1 MNCLQAEEHFSAYFE
16 DTLDYRALR
25 DFEVHLA
32 TCGACQHEYARFQE
46 SVKAVQQ
53 LPQIEPS
60 PNFMPKLMERLA
72 EEGQEFDGI
81 RDIITT
87 GWHRLQDGL
96 RRPRWAFRGIVAL
109 ILIAVVGGYFYQ
121 DGFLSDQDS
130 QPAVVVTPASEPS
143 RLGPPPVELPVDVRR
158 RVRSMGSFSPGGVIR
173 ASRQPMQQHYVLKQV
188 SYTSTSTGGG
198 L

>member
-16 DTLDYRALR
+16 DTLDYQALR
-25 DFEVHLA
+25 DFEAHLA

-60 PNFMPKLMERLA
+60 PNFMPKLLERLA
-72 EEGQEFDGI
+72 EERQEFGGI
-81 RDIITT
+81 RNMITT

-96 RRPRWAFRGIVAL
+96 RRPRWAFSGIVAL

-121 DGFLSDQDS
+121 GGLLFDRDS
-130 QPAVVVTPASEPS
+130 QPAVVVTSASEPA
-143 RLGPPPVELPVDVRR
+143 RVVLPPLELPADVRR
-158 RVRSMGSFSPGGVIR
+158 RVRSMDSFSPGGVIR
-173 ASRQPMQQHYVLKQV
+173 TSRPPMQQHYILKQV
-188 SYTSTSTGGG
+188 SYTSASTGGG